1 MTESTP
7 SGNERFPTPL
17 DSIPLLTMN
26 REGEVPP
33 SRLKNASSARTI
45 YVRFRDDDLPNA
57 RNRALMLDQLGG
69 GPPWDQ
75 SVLDNEGMND
85 TTNLNFGG
93 SEQQLERAMAPFY
106 ALVQSPENLVSVST
120 NFGPLEDRD
129 DLNSIL
135 SEEISR
141 TIRSWSGFTFNTAK
155 ITHHFVWDGVAFANF
170 PDDTDWRYSGSGLGE
185 YFVPRQTFPSE
196 DTLEV
201 VVRRDTYTVTQLY
214 RSIANPDLACDL
226 GWNVEATKIAIQKA
240 APKTPNFYD
249 WELMEDQI
257 KNNDLWIA
265 NTCSTISV
273 LSFLIR
279 EFDGT
284 ISHYLTTE
292 DDQGTEEFMYC
303 SRQKYREMSEQ
314 LVIFTYGIGVN
325 CKTHGIRGLG
335 YKIWAFEEQRN
346 RSLSRMIDQGTLA
359 SSIMLQATDEET
371 MGNAA
376 LTYIGNQAI
385 IDPTFKAVP
394 FNIPNLEQTT
404 MPVLAEMERLRNDRV
419 SSYSSENVFDGDQR
433 KTKFEVGAALQQN
446 ASLSS
451 VSLDFW
457 YSPYERLIRQSV
469 RRMSRPSYVPGEPG
483 GREVADLR
491 LRLLKRG
498 VPPEALYLIDHQATK
513 VVKAIGSGSASAKT
527 LSLQRVSDLRPAM
540 DDVGQQKLNRDLAID
555 AVGVAK
561 ANEYFPPNGEK
572 RISPEYGIAILQNY
586 ELLRGNEVP
595 VLPTDRHVVQAE
607 AHFKP
612 LMESFDAVEKG
623 QAPIEQIAQQ
633 MQLLFSHTADHVER
647 IDGDPATQAKA
658 AEFRQILQQVGE
670 VISNGLRKAQA
681 QAIKAQEEGGQ
692 PGQPGQPED
701 QSSEGQPPPDAEQIA
716 KFEKHKAE
724 MQMAREKHD
733 QKMQELLQE
742 SALKRGIKDAE
753 AAAQIALNAKKNQ
766 P

>member
-1 MTESTP
+1 MIESTP
-7 SGNERFPTPL
+7 NGNERFPTPL

-57 RNRALMLDQLGG
+57 RNRALMAAQLGG
-69 GPPWDQ
+69 EPPWDQ
-75 SVLDNEGMND
+75 SVLDSEGMSD

-93 SEQQLERAMAPFY
+93 TEQQLERAVSPIY
-106 ALVQSPENLVSVST
+106 ALINSPENLISVST
-120 NFGPLEDRD
+120 NYGSVEERD
-129 DLNSIL
+129 NVNAIL
-135 SEEISR
+135 SEELSR
-141 TIRSWSGFTFNTAK
+141 MTRKAWKGFTFNTMQ
-155 ITHHFVWDGVAFANF
+155 IIHHFRADGVAFANF
-170 PDDTDWRYSGSGLGE
+170 PDDTDWRYSGAGLGE

-201 VVRRDTYTVTQLY
+201 VVRREEYTVTKLY
-214 RSIANPDLACDL
+214 RSIANPELAREL

-265 NTCSTISV
+265 NTCATVSV

-303 SRQKYREMSEQ
+303 SRQKYREMSQQ
-314 LVIFTYGIGVN
+314 LVIFTDGIGVN
-325 CKTHGIRGLG
+325 CKTHGIRGLL
-335 YKIWAFEEQRN
+335 YKIFPFEEQRN
-346 RSLSRMIDQGTLA
+346 RSLSRMIDQGTMA
-359 SSIMLQATDEET
+359 SMIMMQAKDEQT

-385 IDPTFKAVP
+385 LSPEFNAVP
-394 FNIPNLEQTT
+394 INMPNLEQTV
-404 MPVLAEMERLRNDRV
+404 MPVLNEMERLRNDRTAA
-419 SSYSSENVFDGDQR
+419 YSPDNAFDGDQR
-433 KTKFEVGAALQQN
+433 KTKFQVGAELQQN
-446 ASLSS
+446 ASLSDAT
-451 VSLDFW
+451 LDFW
-457 YSPYERLIRQSV
+457 YGPFERLIREMV
-469 RRMSRPSYVPGEPG
+469 RRISRPTYVPGEPG

-491 LRLLKRG
+491 VRLLKRG
-498 VPPEALYLIDHQATK
+498 VPPEALYMIDHQETT
-513 VVKAIGSGSASAKT
+513 VVRAIGSGSASAKT
-527 LSLQRVSDLRPAM
+527 LSLQRVGDLRPAM

-572 RISPEYGIAILQNY
+572 RVSPEYGIAILQNY

-595 VLPTDRHVVQAE
+595 VLPTDRHVVHAE
-607 AHFKP
+607 AHIKP
-612 LMESFDAVEKG
+612 LMEGFDAAEKG

-633 MQLLFSHTADHVER
+633 MHGLFNHCADHVER

-670 VISNGLRKAQA
+670 VISNGLRKAEA
-681 QAIKAQEEGGQ
+681 DAIKQQEEGGQ
-692 PGQPGQPED
+692 PGEPGA
-701 QSSEGQPPPDAEQIA
+701 EGQPTQPDAEQIA

-753 AAAQIALNAKKNQ
+753 AAAQIALNAQKAQSKS